1 VFFRQYATLYF
12 VMIFDSNENQLA
24 LLDLIHVFVEL
35 LDKLFLNVCELDV
48 LYNPETVIFNAFFE
62 LLG

>member
-1 VFFRQYATLYF
+1 
-12 VMIFDSNENQLA
+12 MIFDSNENQLA